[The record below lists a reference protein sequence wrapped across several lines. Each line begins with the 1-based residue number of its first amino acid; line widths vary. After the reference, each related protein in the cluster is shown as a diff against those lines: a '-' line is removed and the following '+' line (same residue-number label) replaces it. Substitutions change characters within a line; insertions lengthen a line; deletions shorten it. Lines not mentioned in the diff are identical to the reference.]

1 MTTTQRPAPTA
12 PAAAPGVAD
21 RLAGLLR
28 PLLGDPLPV
37 AITAWD
43 GSRSGPADAP
53 EVVLRSRDALR
64 RLLWNPGELGLAEA
78 YITGEIDVA
87 GDSPAALGEGL
98 ARVWRAAAA
107 RPAAGP
113 LTLRDK
119 ARAARLAVSLGAVGP
134 RPAPPAGRAAPSGAL
149 HSRARDRAVIHHH
162 YDLSNEFYALLLD
175 PSMAYSS
182 AYWTSEDPD
191 YTLADA
197 QRDKLDLVC
206 RKLDLTRG
214 SRLLDIGC
222 GWGSLTLHAARAYG
236 AQVTAL
242 TLSEQQHAHVSA
254 RAADLGLLGQV
265 DVQLRDYRDF
275 PAQGAHDAVS
285 TIEMGEHVGKD
296 TYPAFSRL
304 LHDQLRPGGRLLVQQ
319 MSRRD
324 RAPGGGAFIEAYIA
338 PDMHM
343 RPVGDTVSLLEDAGL
358 EVRAVEAMRE
368 HYVRTIDAWHR
379 TLESRWAEF
388 TALVGEQTA
397 RVWRLYMVGSSLAFA
412 DRRMGVD
419 QILAVRPEL

>member
-1 MTTTQRPAPTA
+1 MTTVQRSA

-21 RLAGLLR
+21 RIAGLLR
-28 PLLGDPLPV
+28 PLLGEPLPV

-43 GSRSGPADAP
+43 GSSCGPADAP
-53 EVVLRSRDALR
+53 TVLLRSPAALR
-64 RLLWNPGELGLAEA
+64 RLLWSPGELGLAEA
-78 YITGEIDVA
+78 YITGELDIA
-87 GDSPAALGEGL
+87 GDLGAGL
-98 ARVWRAAAA
+98 ARVWRSAAG
-107 RPAAGP
+107 RPKTGP

-119 ARAARLAVSLGAVGP
+119 ARAVRLALSLGVVGP
-134 RPAPPAGRAAPSGAL
+134 RPTPPDGRAAPSGAL

-175 PSMAYSS
+175 PSMAYSCG
-182 AYWTSEDPD
+182 YWTSDDPG
-191 YTLADA
+191 YTVADA

-206 RKLDLTRG
+206 RKLGLARG

-236 AQVTAL
+236 ARVTAL
-242 TLSEQQHAHVSA
+242 TLSEQQHAQVSA
-254 RAADLGLLGQV
+254 RAANLGLLGQV

-275 PAQGAHDAVS
+275 PAQGSYDAVS
-285 TIEMGEHVGKD
+285 TIEMGEHVGRE

-324 RAPGGGAFIEAYIA
+324 RTPGGGAFIEAYIA

-368 HYVRTIDAWHR
+368 HYVRTIDAWHD
-379 TLESRWAEF
+379 TFESRYSEF
-388 TALVGEQTA
+388 VALVGEQTA
-397 RVWRLYMVGSSLAFA
+397 RVWRLYLVGSSLAFA
-412 DRRMGVD
+412 ERRMGVD